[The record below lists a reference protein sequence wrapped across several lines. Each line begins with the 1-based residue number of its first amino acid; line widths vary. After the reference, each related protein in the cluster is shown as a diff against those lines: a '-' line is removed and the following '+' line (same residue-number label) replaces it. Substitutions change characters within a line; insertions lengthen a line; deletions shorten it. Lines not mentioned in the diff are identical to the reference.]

1 MRSAGS
7 RSWRSTP
14 IARPPGSGGC
24 PSSGPAGPG
33 GGRCARSARASRRSG
48 ERRVG
53 EEGRSRGAPGHLKKK
68 KKNCLIYLLSGYFTV
83 LLYYIISIIYI
94 FLMLFLFT
102 SLSVIYTVLVVFV
115 LFTCCLGT
123 SYVVG

>member
-48 ERRVG
+48 EGRGG
-53 EEGRSRGAPGHLKKK
+53 EEGRTRGAPGHLKKK
-68 KKNCLIYLLSGYFTV
+68 KRTMTVSSDTFAYQMLRKYYCLIFERTPKVSLGPGAEVARNTMTFARYVYGV
-83 LLYYIISIIYI
+83 ISIAR
-94 FLMLFLFT
+94 MKM
-102 SLSVIYTVLVVFV
+102 
-115 LFTCCLGT
+115 
-123 SYVVG
+123 